1 MDRNVQRL
9 DVLNGGAA
17 YGVDTHKVLRNTYW
31 LLALSLLPTVGG
43 AWLGMTTGF
52 LSALSPGMSTLLF
65 FVGAYGLMFGINAT
79 KNSSAGVFMLLG
91 FTFFMGLM
99 LSRLLGM
106 VLHGY
111 SNGASIVMTAFGGTA
126 GVFFGMATLA
136 TVVKRDLSGLARF
149 LMVGVMIAIVASLIN
164 IFFAQSTALMLT
176 ISTAMTVVF
185 EYLSSGSVLQSVNFG
200 LLILVVVSLVGT
212 LLPTWLQ
219 SRTSRMNQI
228 AIFVGVMFWG
238 WMWGLW
244 GLFLGAPIV
253 VIIKVVCDNVIAL
266 RGTARLLGD

>member
-1 MDRNVQRL
+1 MNQPLQTEFPGYAGGVTSVEQRNR
-9 DVLNGGAA
+9 
-17 YGVDTHKVLRNTYW
+17 VLRNTYW

-52 LSALSPGMSTLLF
+52 MSAMSPGMSTLLF

-99 LSRLLGM
+99 LSRLLGV

-136 TVVKRDLSGLARF
+136 TVVKRDLSGLSRF
-149 LMVGVMIAIVASLIN
+149 LFIGAIIAIVAGLIN
-164 IFFAQSTALMLT
+164 MFVQSTAAMLA
-176 ISTAMTVVF
+176 ISTAVM
-185 EYLSSGSVLQSVNFG
+185 
-200 LLILVVVSLVGT
+200 
-212 LLPTWLQ
+212 
-219 SRTSRMNQI
+219 
-228 AIFVGVMFWG
+228 AIFSLFVLVDVKRVIDGGETNYVMATLNIYLDLYNVFQS
-238 WMWGLW
+238 L
-244 GLFLGAPIV
+244 L
-253 VIIKVVCDNVIAL
+253 VIL
-266 RGTARLLGD
+266 TSLTGDRR